1 MIENFDDSILDI
13 ASRLIKDKQFYK
25 KMKNSY
31 NLYGDGKS
39 SEHIGQIVGNYFD
52 GIPIDS

>member
-1 MIENFDDSILDI
+1 LIDNFDDSILDI